1 MKEVIK
7 PKDGKRKL
15 YFTVNMQN
23 YIPYTLDQNTTCEII
38 LNNYKKEILAKL
50 CDIYKSS
57 KIDLNNFDFFLID
70 LKSLKKS
77 SQNILMKIKLN
88 KNLRLSFFLQNPK
101 TILCFLQKNSFDI
114 ESRINSFNIM
124 IDDDIKNNK
133 ENEKLLETKKNY
145 LINKQIDYFYENKT
159 LYLYSYKNKL
169 YIKCKGNLSEKQL
182 LIHGK
187 DEIVVYIQEIKSL
200 IFCDAKNPMVENL
213 QVVSGFRPPYFMI
226 IKTNETQIILG
237 LKNEEKLK
245 SWRSG
250 MNSVITNY
258 KNFTTDID
266 FKVNIN
272 DLKKSIA
279 ENETSVI
286 DDSLIYE
293 NLLKNHQKKKIF
305 YSLFEDKKLPK
316 LIELIFDY
324 QNLVKDNNYK
334 DGIVKLNEILDMV
347 NSNNNETDQ
356 KKKSNISEIINSERL
371 LKYLDI
377 SNKANE
383 LINGENNE
391 KLKEILK
398 PDLFDDSLFYFNQ
411 LYITPALNKYKEEF
425 VKLSQTNNKSD
436 SRKNIQ
442 SLIAYYFMKIYKMDN
457 GNSFTIIDG

>member
-1 MKEVIK
+1 
-7 PKDGKRKL
+7 
-15 YFTVNMQN
+15 
-23 YIPYTLDQNTTCEII
+23 
-38 LNNYKKEILAKL
+38 
-50 CDIYKSS
+50 
-57 KIDLNNFDFFLID
+57 
-70 LKSLKKS
+70 
-77 SQNILMKIKLN
+77 MKIKLN

-293 NLLKNHQKKKIF
+293 NLLKNHQKKKFFIHF
-305 YSLFEDKKLPK
+305 LKIK
-316 LIELIFDY
+316 
-324 QNLVKDNNYK
+324 NY
-334 DGIVKLNEILDMV
+334 LN
-347 NSNNNETDQ
+347 
-356 KKKSNISEIINSERL
+356 
-371 LKYLDI
+371 
-377 SNKANE
+377 
-383 LINGENNE
+383 
-391 KLKEILK
+391 
-398 PDLFDDSLFYFNQ
+398 
-411 LYITPALNKYKEEF
+411 
-425 VKLSQTNNKSD
+425 
-436 SRKNIQ
+436 
-442 SLIAYYFMKIYKMDN
+442 
-457 GNSFTIIDG
+457 